1 MPIINDRMPKTKRN
15 KLTIV
20 PKPANGTPEVIQI
33 TPNGIIARK
42 EEADNTIPNTV
53 ISLKGLYEWAK
64 IPLKARSIT
73 LNVWAF
79 DTPPNLGGRSIGI
92 PIDLNPAQANKP
104 LTKRFRSVMPLIAK

>member
-1 MPIINDRMPKTKRN
+1 MPKTNKN

-33 TPNGIIARK
+33 TPKGIMAKR
-42 EEADNTIPNTV
+42 ETADKTIPNTV
-53 ISLKGLYEWAK
+53 ISLKGLYEWAN
-64 IPLKARSIT
+64 IPLNARSIT

-92 PIDLNPAQANKP
+92 PIDLNPAHANKP
-104 LTKRFRSVMPLIAK
+104 LTNRFRSAMLLIAK